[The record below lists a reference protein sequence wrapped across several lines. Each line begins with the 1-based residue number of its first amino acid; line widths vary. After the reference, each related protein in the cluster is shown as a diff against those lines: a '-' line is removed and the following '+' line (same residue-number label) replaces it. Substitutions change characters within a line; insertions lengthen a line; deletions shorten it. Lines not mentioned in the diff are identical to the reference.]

1 MPHLFENKDFELE
14 NSRMERPSAT
24 NKQFAADLK
33 TTFDLDP
40 SAVREIERE
49 LRHLLADS
57 FALYM
62 KTKTFHWHMRGR
74 HFRDY
79 HLLLDEQADQVFAI
93 TDEIAERARKLGAAT
108 LRSIGD
114 ITRYQRLK
122 DNDQEDLTPAA
133 MLDELLGDNRQL
145 TRFLRLTHQVCD
157 RHHDVATASLIEVWI
172 DQAERRTWFLA
183 EIGTELA

>member
-1 MPHLFENKDFELE
+1 
-14 NSRMERPSAT
+14 MERTSAL
-24 NKQFAADLK
+24 NNQSAADLR

-40 SAVREIERE
+40 VAVSEIEQE

-57 FALYM
+57 FALYI
-62 KTKTFHWHMRGR
+62 KTKTFHWHMSGR

-79 HLLLDEQADQVFAI
+79 HLLLDEHADQVFGI

-114 ITRYQRLK
+114 ITRHQRLK
-122 DNDQEDLTPAA
+122 DNDQEDLAPAA

-145 TRFLRLTHQVCD
+145 IRFLRLTHHVCD

-172 DQAERRTWFLA
+172 DQAERRAWFLA
-183 EIGTELA
+183 EIGTGLA

>member
-1 MPHLFENKDFELE
+1 
-14 NSRMERPSAT
+14 MERLSAT
-24 NKQFAADLK
+24 NNRSAADLR

-40 SAVREIERE
+40 GAVSEIEQE

-57 FALYM
+57 FVVYI
-62 KTKTFHWHMRGR
+62 KTKTFHWHMGGR

-79 HLLLDEQADQVFAI
+79 HLLLDEHAGQVFSI

-122 DNDQEDLTPAA
+122 DNDQQDLAPAS
-133 MLDELLGDNRQL
+133 MLDELRDDNRQF
-145 TRFLRLTHQVCD
+145 THFLRLTHQVCD

-172 DQAERRTWFLA
+172 D
-183 EIGTELA
+183 